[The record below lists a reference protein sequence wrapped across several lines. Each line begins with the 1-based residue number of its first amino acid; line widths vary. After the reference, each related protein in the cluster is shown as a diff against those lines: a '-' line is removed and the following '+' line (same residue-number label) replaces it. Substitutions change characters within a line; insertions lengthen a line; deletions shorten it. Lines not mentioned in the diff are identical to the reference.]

1 MFNHFIWGIAAQK
14 QLAKEKPFIKST
26 MSCRSTALESDGH
39 QVVGLK
45 TSTVEAGWLV
55 DWLIVTSVTRGHGI
69 TCESLEVELQHFMI
83 HVYIY
88 TIYMYNVILLP
99 SRHVHLEFNIIDDVI
114 WNMLFLW
121 EKQEL

>member
-1 MFNHFIWGIAAQK
+1 
-14 QLAKEKPFIKST
+14 
-26 MSCRSTALESDGH
+26 
-39 QVVGLK
+39 
-45 TSTVEAGWLV
+45 
-55 DWLIVTSVTRGHGI
+55 
-69 TCESLEVELQHFMI
+69 MI

-114 WNMLFLW
+114 WNMLFFW